1 MHSKEIDYVE
11 ILSSPAFIFTRKS
24 DYLFHNEQDK
34 ASQCW
39 SAETDV
45 CENDLYM
52 R

>member
-1 MHSKEIDYVE
+1 MHNKEIDYVE
-11 ILSSPAFIFTRKS
+11 IFSSPAFIFARKS

-34 ASQCW
+34 ASQCC

>member
-1 MHSKEIDYVE
+1 MHNKEIDYVE
-11 ILSSPAFIFTRKS
+11 ILSSPAFIFARKS

-34 ASQCW
+34 ASHCW

-52 R
+52 I